1 MDPDAPSRMQ
11 DGPPI
16 SPAGRRPLA
25 VLAWVCALA
34 SPLLLGL
41 GIALGIVAMVLGS
54 SAHLKGDRYGM
65 PAAVA
70 GGIGCIVAMALVF
83 LLRP

>member
-1 MDPDAPSRMQ
+1 MDQDTAPRMQ

-25 VLAWVCALA
+25 VLAWICALL
-34 SPLLLGL
+34 SPLLVGA
-41 GIALGIVAMVLGS
+41 GVVLGIVAMVLGS
-54 SAHLKGDRYGM
+54 AAYLKGDRWGM

-70 GGIGCIVAMALVF
+70 GGIGCIAAMAVVF
-83 LLRP
+83 FLRS

>member
-1 MDPDAPSRMQ
+1 MDTDHAPRMQ
-11 DGPPI
+11 DGPAI

-25 VLAWVCALA
+25 VAAWACALLA
-34 SPLLLGL
+34 PVLLGYGVVL
-41 GIALGIVAMVLGS
+41 GIAAMVLGS
-54 SAHLKGDRYGM
+54 GAYLKGDRWGM

-70 GGIGCIVAMALVF
+70 GGIGTIVAMSLVF

>member
-1 MDPDAPSRMQ
+1 MDPDTADRMQ

-25 VLAWVCALA
+25 VAAWVCAVL
-34 SPLLLGL
+34 SPVLIGY
-41 GIALGIVAMVLGS
+41 GVVLGIVAMILGS
-54 SAHLKGDRYGM
+54 AAYLKGDRWGM

-70 GGIGCIVAMALVF
+70 GGIGCIVAMAVVF
-83 LLRP
+83 LLRS